1 MVIFCFAIRNNLGN
15 DTNNRWKE
23 YFRWKNFGTSLDL
36 KKFNLWFIICLFAAI
51 QTLFFVLCTIG
62 LHFTL
67 RLDTRCILILDPP
80 TTLRRTRHCHV
91 TVPKIIYTLVVGSTR
106 RRIFFL
112 FAAAYWAKG
121 MKLSLWASIYF
132 CMRGKTLSLHNTS
145 YSSATVLWLIHGLHW
160 ETRHRDTMSGNYV
173 ATTETGYK
181 NKKRNR
187 RRRRS
192 GGQLSSD
199 REGVEEAKKEKEG
212 VFLGTFPILVPAA
225 CVNCTFVSSSLCAN
239 ATAALGRRLLR
250 NLQNRWS
257 AGTWINGNILR
268 ESSAAVGTSWSCTRD
283 AVLNMSR
290 VVVN

>member
-62 LHFTL
+62 LHLTL

-91 TVPKIIYTLVVGSTR
+91 TVPKIIYTLNVGSTR

-112 FAAAYWAKG
+112 FAAAYLAKG

-132 CMRGKTLSLHNTS
+132 CMRGVRHFPCTTLPTPPLPFSGSFMVFIEKRDIATRCLGIMS
-145 YSSATVLWLIHGLHW
+145 RRLKLDIRIKREIGGEGGAVGSSVQT
-160 ETRHRDTMSGNYV
+160 
-173 ATTETGYK
+173 
-181 NKKRNR
+181 
-187 RRRRS
+187 
-192 GGQLSSD
+192 
-199 REGVEEAKKEKEG
+199 EKE
-212 VFLGTFPILVPAA
+212 
-225 CVNCTFVSSSLCAN
+225 
-239 ATAALGRRLLR
+239 
-250 NLQNRWS
+250 
-257 AGTWINGNILR
+257 
-268 ESSAAVGTSWSCTRD
+268 
-283 AVLNMSR
+283 
-290 VVVN
+290 